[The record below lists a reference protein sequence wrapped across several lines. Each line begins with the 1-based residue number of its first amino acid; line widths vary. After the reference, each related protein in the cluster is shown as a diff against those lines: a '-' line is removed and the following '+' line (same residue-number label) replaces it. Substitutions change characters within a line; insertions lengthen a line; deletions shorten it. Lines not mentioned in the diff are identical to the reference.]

1 MKKLIEVMMKII
13 NRWRRGVDMTTN
25 DEGYE
30 FEVGGG
36 NNNNALERQSII
48 MEFLNHMEAVE
59 VQLKE
64 FHSILSDEV
73 IKDIRKSFK
82 ELIELPKIFEN
93 YQNIVNYDIS
103 LRKVVDR
110 LIDERLINKLKLL
123 ANQIAYLKRIEMIR
137 DVLNSPNK
145 EDILFNNALSEEEI
159 NKRYRNLV
167 LNFHPDKTNR
177 TNSPCS
183 LQGEH
188 KKLGAE
194 LFGYIIE
201 IKEGLL
207 TNYKKILS
215 NEGWMFHKKNAD
227 QLWKITIDYRNAAKG
242 QLDKLKT
249 LKKDDISGLTSKDL
263 EDNSVTYGLLA
274 YREYRDACK
283 IVDKAKQLKEQV
295 RLRGCIAL
303 CLYVSKKLLEAQL
316 YALAAIRLQLKN
328 SHEVTLNDLN
338 EAQKIFDKVRG
349 RNTADETPELQTVI
363 NLKVDSN
370 DSRALVKIV
379 DQGISFSDKIS
390 YQRSIDDDMRK
401 IGRGIGIMTT
411 GVGVGVA
418 VTAAA
423 SVWINTAILL
433 GISTVGGPIWLAI
446 GLLTFVP
453 GILEKLNCI
462 MKRALKSYDE
472 GDHQQFITILSEEYK
487 TNTSLIKLR
496 DRSDFIDTKKIVET
510 LLDYGFRSDGIA
522 YLLILLGDVLSS
534 GKIKIEGI
542 TTKELISQAKHVLTE
557 VRFEILDEM
566 AKKLDDRIDD
576 ALRTKDN
583 LFSVVLNKVT
593 DFIFIKDYSNID
605 KEHKGDAQETS
616 FQSRLEEMRNVA
628 EINLAIFDIIDG
640 GDEELERA
648 RKAIEKIRDQIYRYG
663 FAVLRL
669 EVLEDFL
676 FVLHGLEL
684 LKITFPVESG
694 IQSH

>member
-25 DEGYE
+25 HEGYE

-48 MEFLNHMEAVE
+48 MEFLNHMEVVE

-82 ELIELPKIFEN
+82 EFIKLPKIFEN

-110 LIDERLINKLKLL
+110 LIDERLINSSQESKNPYSNNDDQQFFSSLKELKLL

-145 EDILFNNALSEEEI
+145 EDILFNNAL
-159 NKRYRNLV
+159 
-167 LNFHPDKTNR
+167 
-177 TNSPCS
+177 PCS

-194 LFGYIIE
+194 LFGYITE
-201 IKEGLL
+201 IKE
-207 TNYKKILS
+207 
-215 NEGWMFHKKNAD
+215 
-227 QLWKITIDYRNAAKG
+227 DYRNAAKG
-242 QLDKLKT
+242 QWDKLKT

-263 EDNSVTYGLLA
+263 EYNSVTYGLLA

-283 IVDKAKQLKEQV
+283 I
-295 RLRGCIAL
+295 
-303 CLYVSKKLLEAQL
+303 KLLEAQL

-338 EAQKIFDKVRG
+338 EAKKIFDKVRG
-349 RNTADETPELQTVI
+349 RNTADETSELQTVI
-363 NLKVDSN
+363 NLK
-370 DSRALVKIV
+370 
-379 DQGISFSDKIS
+379 
-390 YQRSIDDDMRK
+390 RSIDDDMRK
-401 IGRGIGIMTT
+401 IGVDLLLKADRSLAHYQVPKKDILHVRYKASSLKGRGIGIMTT

-423 SVWINTAILL
+423 SNQYSRWSNLVGNRINGLWY
-433 GISTVGGPIWLAI
+433 GIWGGSSLWKE
-446 GLLTFVP
+446 GKHLTKMP

-462 MKRALKSYDE
+462 MKRALKCYDE

-522 YLLILLGDVLSS
+522 YLLILLGEVLSS

-542 TTKELISQAKHVLTE
+542 TTKELISQAKHVLTG

-576 ALRTKDN
+576 ALRKKDN
-583 LFSVVLNKVT
+583 LFSVLNKVN
-593 DFIFIKDYSNID
+593 DFIFIKNYSNID

-616 FQSRLEEMRNVA
+616 FQSRLEEMRNFA

-648 RKAIEKIRDQIYRYG
+648 RKAIEKIRDQICRYG

-676 FVLHGLEL
+676 FVLHVLEL